1 MAVRAVTDIV
11 LYNCIRANDVAE
23 CVFKER
29 RYALVEEELPVA
41 VSTPLLC
48 HFKQFDGGAGVV
60 HLAIS
65 IGAEGLR
72 NDLIAFLELEESA
85 NTAGT

>member
-11 LYNCIRANDVAE
+11 LYDFIRADNVVE
-23 CVFKER
+23 NIFKER
-29 RYALVEEELPVA
+29 RYLVEEELPVA
-41 VSTPLLC
+41 VTTPLLC
-48 HFKQFDGGAGVV
+48 HFKQFDRGAGVV

-65 IGAEGLR
+65 IRAESLR